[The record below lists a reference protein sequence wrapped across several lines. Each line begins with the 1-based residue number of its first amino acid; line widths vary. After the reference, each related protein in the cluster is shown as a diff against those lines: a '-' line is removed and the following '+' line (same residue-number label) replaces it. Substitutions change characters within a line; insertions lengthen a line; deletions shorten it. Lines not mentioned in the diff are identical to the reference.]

1 MVSGEMPIEH
11 GDSWFS
17 AKFIEVRHPSKS
29 GRVYIYVIYGFSSGT
44 GAGRVLFA
52 IILVELYSIMENLAN
67 GVIFFLG
74 SQTVGDKVHKSKR

>member
-1 MVSGEMPIEH
+1 MYG
-11 GDSWFS
+11 S
-17 AKFIEVRHPSKS
+17 APGV
-29 GRVYIYVIYGFSSGT
+29 
-44 GAGRVLFA
+44 GAAAFALA